1 MSSETTD
8 STRDSDQNQSN
19 ETDTAVPEETS
30 SQPLTITLPEGSQSV
45 SDAIL
50 AHREMLRTPD
60 EHGLATAQEITH
72 LSEAIEGLSEDV
84 TEVGQEYDG
93 TQAEVAE
100 LREVVE
106 QQRQQIEELRSAVTS
121 LAEILGTE
129 TEWQAFDDKQ

>member
-1 MSSETTD
+1 MSSDAAD
-8 STRDSDQNQSN
+8 SAPDAEQTQSSDS
-19 ETDTAVPEETS
+19 DTAVPEETS

-50 AHREMLRTPD
+50 AHREMLRTPE

-84 TEVGQEYDG
+84 TEVSQEYDG
-93 TQAEVAE
+93 TQADVAE
-100 LREVVE
+100 LQEVVK
-106 QQRQQIEELRSAVTS
+106 QQQQQLDELRSAVTS

-129 TEWQAFDDKQ
+129 TEWQAFDNDR

>member
-1 MSSETTD
+1 MSSDAAD
-8 STRDSDQNQSN
+8 STPDAEQNQSSDS
-19 ETDTAVPEETS
+19 DTAVLEDTS

-50 AHREMLRTPD
+50 AHREMLRTPE

-84 TEVGQEYDG
+84 TEVSQEYDG
-93 TQAEVAE
+93 TEAEVAE
-100 LREVVE
+100 LQDVVK
-106 QQRQQIEELRSAVTS
+106 QQQQQIEELRSAVTS

-129 TEWQAFDDKQ
+129 TEWQAFDNEQ